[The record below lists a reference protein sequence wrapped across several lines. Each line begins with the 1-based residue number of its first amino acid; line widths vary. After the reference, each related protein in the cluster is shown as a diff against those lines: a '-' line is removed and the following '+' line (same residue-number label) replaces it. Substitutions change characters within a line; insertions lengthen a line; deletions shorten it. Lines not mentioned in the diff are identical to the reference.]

1 MKQKIYTGYNSYK
14 KIYYILKELTPK
26 KIFLVTGK
34 KSYFLSG
41 AKNLLSEFTN
51 KYNYFRFY
59 DFETN
64 PKLKD
69 LINGINIFNREK
81 CDFVIGVGGGSVMDI
96 AKSISLLATQKG
108 NLEEF
113 IKEKV
118 PLKRREI
125 PSIVIPTTAGT
136 GSESTHFSVIYINK
150 TKHSLAHNSLLPDYI
165 ILDPVF
171 TENLPT
177 YITACTSMDALCQA
191 IESFWSTKSTDESRM
206 YSKQAIE
213 LIMPNIIKN
222 VNNPDRKSREKM
234 LIASNLAGK
243 AINISKTTAAH
254 SVSYPITSFFN
265 ISHGHAVALTLPYF
279 IEFNNDISL
288 ENIQDSRG
296 IKFVKDGM
304 NELFTML
311 KVKTANEAK
320 DKLLNIMKEINLETK
335 ISKLGINRNNIDI
348 IIENGFNPQRMK
360 NNPKIVY
367 KSDLEKLIAIIL

>member
-1 MKQKIYTGYNSYK
+1 MKQKIFLGYDSYK
-14 KIYYILKELTPK
+14 KLYDILEKSSPK

-41 AKNLLSEFTN
+41 AKNLLSEFIN

-81 CDFVIGVGGGSVMDI
+81 CNIIIGVGGGSVMDI
-96 AKSISLLATQKG
+96 AKSISILATQKG
-108 NLEEF
+108 DLEEF
-113 IKEKV
+113 IKGEIS
-118 PLKRREI
+118 LKERQI
-125 PSIVIPTTAGT
+125 SSIMIPTTAGT

-150 TKHSLAHNSLLPDYI
+150 IKYSLAHYSLLPDFV
-165 ILDPVF
+165 ILDPLF
-171 TENLPT
+171 TKNLPP

-191 IESFWSTKSTDESRM
+191 IESFWSTNSTGESRI

-213 LIMPNIIKN
+213 LILHNI
-222 VNNPDRKSREKM
+222 VNNSDKASREKM

-243 AINISKTTAAH
+243 AINIAKTTAAH
-254 SVSYPITSFFN
+254 SVSYPITSYFN
-265 ISHGHAVALTLPYF
+265 VPHGHAVALTLPYF

-288 ENIQDSRG
+288 ESLQDSRG
-296 IKFVKDGM
+296 VKFVKNRM

-320 DKLLNIMKEINLETK
+320 DKLLNIMKEINLEIK
-335 ISKLGINRNNIDI
+335 LSKLGINKNDIDI

-360 NNPKIVY
+360 NNPRIVDEKDLRNLLGKI
-367 KSDLEKLIAIIL
+367 I

>member
-14 KIYYILKELTPK
+14 KIYDILKEFSPK

-41 AKNLLSEFTN
+41 AKKLLSEFTN
-51 KYNYFRFY
+51 EYNYFRFY

-81 CDFVIGVGGGSVMDI
+81 CDYVIGIGGGSVMDI

-108 NLEEF
+108 DLEEF
-113 IKEKV
+113 IKGKIS
-118 PLKRREI
+118 LKERQI
-125 PSIVIPTTAGT
+125 PSMMIPTTAGT

-150 TKHSLAHNSLLPDYI
+150 IKYSLAHYSLLPDFV
-165 ILDPVF
+165 ILDPLF
-171 TENLPT
+171 TKNLPP

-191 IESFWSTKSTDESRM
+191 IESFWSTNSTEESRM

-213 LIMPNIIKN
+213 LVMPNIIKN
-222 VNNPDRKSREKM
+222 VNNPDMISRGKM

-243 AINISKTTAAH
+243 AINIAKTTAPHA
-254 SVSYPITSFFN
+254 VSYPITSYFN
-265 ISHGHAVALTLPYF
+265 IPHGHAVALTLPHF

-288 ENIQDSRG
+288 ENLQDSRG
-296 IKFVKDGM
+296 VKFVKDRM
-304 NELFTML
+304 SELFTIL
-311 KVKTANEAK
+311 KVETADKPK
-320 DKLLNIMKEINLETK
+320 DKLLSIMKDINLETRL
-335 ISKLGINRNNIDI
+335 SKFGINKNNIDI
-348 IIENGFNPQRMK
+348 IIENGFNPKRMK
-360 NNPKIVY
+360 NNPKVVC
-367 KSDLEKLIAIIL
+367 KSDLEKLLTIIL